1 MKTSN
6 NEKAGVFKVTALVAA
21 ALLFVGMA
29 ISCSNGSDSGGT
41 SVTKYKVTLEK
52 DIGGNV
58 TVNPTLPADG
68 MVAENTELTF
78 TAEPVAGY
86 KFVKWQRDGTD
97 AGTETTYK
105 HTVTQA
111 VQVKAVFAEDN
122 PALIT
127 KYAVTLT
134 LPVNGTVKSVPEIPS
149 DNQVPKDTEITFTA
163 TPASGYAVDKWT
175 ISTGTFTA
183 GGTAGSATATIKVT
197 VNVTVGV
204 IFKEGGNT
212 SIDGVWKMISIQ
224 KGSTIQTCPVTE
236 DGITTQPYLCFTA
249 GKFYFASEIS
259 GSSQDGLYKDSAEGT
274 PFTLDGAKIMIDG
287 EEFAAFG
294 LSGNTM
300 TLNIADG
307 DFDTMV
313 LEKTANPTVG
323 QVLAASVFV
332 QVKDFE
338 QLLEYYLGGKFST
351 EKVNYIEITGVIPA
365 ADFIPH
371 GPKPSNLSTSLKDYS
386 DIKIALKIKNYPAG
400 LTEMY
405 GCFEDCTNLVSLAS
419 LPDGLDNINGLF
431 KGCTNLTGVPTIP
444 AGVTN
449 MNSCFYECT
458 SLTRVPDIPDSVTNM
473 NGCFKGCT
481 NLATVP
487 DIPASVKRMAT
498 CFENCTSLT
507 GVKLKCNYNPV
518 KPPLSLDLAFKD
530 AFKACTALTAGSI
543 KVPSGQLTAYR
554 NAAGVM
560 GTEAENF
567 EEE

>member
-41 SVTKYKVTLEK
+41 S
-52 DIGGNV
+52 
-58 TVNPTLPADG
+58 TLPS
-68 MVAENTELTF
+68 
-78 TAEPVAGY
+78 Y
-86 KFVKWQRDGTD
+86 
-97 AGTETTYK
+97 
-105 HTVTQA
+105 
-111 VQVKAVFAEDN
+111 VQVE
-122 PALIT
+122 
-127 KYAVTLT
+127 
-134 LPVNGTVKSVPEIPS
+134 
-149 DNQVPKDTEITFTA
+149 
-163 TPASGYAVDKWT
+163 
-175 ISTGTFTA
+175 
-183 GGTAGSATATIKVT
+183 
-197 VNVTVGV
+197 
-204 IFKEGGNT
+204 
-212 SIDGVWKMISIQ
+212 
-224 KGSTIQTCPVTE
+224 
-236 DGITTQPYLCFTA
+236 
-249 GKFYFASEIS
+249 
-259 GSSQDGLYKDSAEGT
+259 
-274 PFTLDGAKIMIDG
+274 
-287 EEFAAFG
+287 
-294 LSGNTM
+294 
-300 TLNIADG
+300 
-307 DFDTMV
+307 
-313 LEKTANPTVG
+313 
-323 QVLAASVFV
+323 
-332 QVKDFE
+332 DFE

-507 GVKLKCNYNPV
+507 GVKLKCDYNPV

-567 EEE
+567 AKEE